1 MHERGREGSQGDL
14 TFLARGSHLCA
25 LYEDR
30 GLLDRIATSFVRSGL
45 AAGDRVMY
53 VTSERRADEVIAS
66 LDAAEVPASPALR
79 TGQLQV
85 AAFADRYGGR
95 PDLADMAKGFR
106 AAGWQARAD
115 GFPAVRVAAE
125 MGDFAA
131 WVGSAEQMLRWE
143 RIASRLQREEAISSV
158 CLYERGS
165 LAEDVAD
172 ALIREHQA
180 VAPADAPPPAASFLA
195 TEDGLLVSGEV
206 DLSNRSLLLDAIRAR
221 SAVAARISV
230 DLRDL
235 GYIDAGSLRAL
246 RDGASAGAIRIVN
259 APPRVR
265 TMVRHTG
272 LDDAGLLLD

>member
-85 AAFADRYGGR
+85 AAFADHYGR
-95 PDLADMAKGFR
+95 PDLAEMAKGFR

-115 GFPAVRVAAE
+115 GFPALRVAAE

-131 WVGSAEQMLRWE
+131 RVGSAEQMLRWE

-158 CLYERGS
+158 CLYERGG

-180 VAPADAPPPAASFLA
+180 VAPTDAPPPAASFLA
-195 TEDGLLVSGEV
+195 TEEGLLISGEV
-206 DLSNRSLLLDAIRAR
+206 DLSNRSQLLDAIRAR

-265 TMVRHTG
+265 TMMLHTG
-272 LDDAGLLLD
+272 LDDEGLVLD